1 MRWQRRSVCEATI
14 WSDLL
19 TTQMNTILS
28 LHVSCIFCIVRKEEQ
43 GVRSGYKSRIIMAL
57 CLTHFIVDILW
68 LISTIVSICVSVLGN
83 TKCWHCSP
91 NQTFSYFLWMRVCE
105 LGTSPQYEGDIIQRR
120 GTDHD
125 VSIDKNTNTLTNPIM
140 YEREMRNV
148 LFHSPLSAS
157 PFAILRGE
165 TYVGIHTCVDNAC
178 DFDSPFPNPLWDKI
192 SGKEAEAQ
200 KVWTFRMATFNAQK
214 LSGQSA

>member
-1 MRWQRRSVCEATI
+1 MIWQRRSVCAATI

-19 TTQMNTILS
+19 TAQMNMILS
-28 LHVSCIFCIVRKEEQ
+28 LHVFCIFCIVRKEEQ
-43 GVRSGYKSRIIMAL
+43 GVQSGYHVMAL

-68 LISTIVSICVSVLGN
+68 LISTFVSICVSVIGN
-83 TKCWHCSP
+83 MNCWHSSL
-91 NQTFSYFLWMRVCE
+91 NQTFSYFLWMLVCE

-157 PFAILRGE
+157 PFAILRGK
-165 TYVGIHTCVDNAC
+165 T
-178 DFDSPFPNPLWDKI
+178 
-192 SGKEAEAQ
+192 
-200 KVWTFRMATFNAQK
+200 
-214 LSGQSA
+214 